1 MVARGLLVAAVAIV
15 GLAQTGDKRVERP
28 RMSVDGY
35 AQVAA
40 LGALAAADYH
50 STQRAFANVPTGRE
64 ANPLLSCGGQLCGSR
79 YWALNGAVIA
89 SAYAVNRFVAP
100 KLPARS
106 RRILSA
112 ATWAMIGWRGYVVAH
127 NYRAGGAR

>member
-1 MVARGLLVAAVAIV
+1 MVARWLIVAGLAAVA
-15 GLAQTGDKRVERP
+15 LAQTGDRKIERP

-40 LGALAAADYH
+40 LGALSLADYH
-50 STQRAFANVPTGRE
+50 STQRGLANVPTGRE
-64 ANPLLSCGGQLCGSR
+64 ANPILSCGGQLCGGR

-89 SAYAVNRFVAP
+89 SAYAINRFVAP
-100 KLPARS
+100 KLPTRS

-112 ATWAMIGWRGYVVAH
+112 ATWGMIGLRGYVVQR
-127 NYRAGGAR
+127 NYRIGGAR